1 MKFGIC
7 AAGRFGPDL
16 EDAFRIAPE
25 IGFDGLEV
33 PFVRLE
39 DYEDELIWTREGVAQ
54 LREWSEQYGIETPS
68 CVAGRYNRRGFP
80 DEDPAVREEAVEL
93 MLHLID
99 MCAEAGIGKILTAFF
114 GDQMLDSEERIQRAI
129 EGVKQCAPKAESR
142 GITLALEG
150 TVDADTFL
158 RMIDAIESEAVGV
171 YYDVGNALRFGHD
184 GPAELR
190 VLDEEGLLSQI
201 HIKDMTYEHENRPLG
216 EGDVDWDAVG
226 EALREISY
234 DDYLVLET
242 PRSDNPREDYAD
254 WLQFTRALLDESG

>member
-7 AAGRFGPDL
+7 AAGRFGEL

-25 IGFDGLEV
+25 IGFDGLEI
-33 PFVRLE
+33 PFTKVE
-39 DYEDELIWTREGVAQ
+39 DYQDELIWTREGVRQ
-54 LREWSEQYGIETPS
+54 LRKWSERHAVEMPS

-80 DEDPAVREEAVEL
+80 DDDPTVREEAVEL

-114 GDQMLDSEERIQRAI
+114 GDQAIETQEDVQRAV
-129 EGVKQCAPKAESR
+129 EGVRQCAPKAESQ
-142 GITLALEG
+142 GVTLALEG
-150 TVDADTFL
+150 TVDVDTWL
-158 RMIDAIESEAVGV
+158 RMIKMIDSEAVSI

-190 VLDEEGLLSQI
+190 RLDEEGLLAQI
-201 HIKDMTYEHENRPLG
+201 HIKDMTYDHRNMPLG

-242 PRSDNPREDYAD
+242 PRSDSPREDYAT
-254 WLQFTRALLDESG
+254 WLEFTRGLVGE

>member
-1 MKFGIC
+1 MKYGIC

-33 PFVRLE
+33 PFVKLE
-39 DYEDELIWTREGVAQ
+39 DYEDELIWSHEGVAQ
-54 LREWSEQYGIETPS
+54 LRGWAEQYGVEMPS

-99 MCAEAGIGKILTAFF
+99 MCAEAGIGTILTAFF
-114 GDQMLDSEERIQRAI
+114 GDQALESDAHIERAAK
-129 EGVKQCAPKAESR
+129 GVKQCAPKAESQ
-142 GITLALEG
+142 GVTLALEG
-150 TVDADTFL
+150 TIDADTFL
-158 RMIDAIESEAVGV
+158 RMVDAIDSEAIGI

-190 VLDEEGLLSQI
+190 QLDAEGLLTQI
-201 HIKDMTYEHENRPLG
+201 HIKDMTFDHRNMPLG
-216 EGDVDWDAVG
+216 DGDVDWDAVG

-234 DDYLVLET
+234 DGYLVLET
-242 PRSDNPREDYAD
+242 PSSDEPRKDYAE
-254 WLQFTRALLDESG
+254 WLEFTRSLVDDG